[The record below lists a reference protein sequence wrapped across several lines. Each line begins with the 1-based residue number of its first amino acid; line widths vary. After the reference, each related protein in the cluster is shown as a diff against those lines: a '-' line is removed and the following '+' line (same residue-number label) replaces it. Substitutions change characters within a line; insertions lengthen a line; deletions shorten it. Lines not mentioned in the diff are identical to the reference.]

1 MIFTQRRL
9 DPGVPLHYR
18 DFENSPR
25 FHRVYLDE
33 IPEDVANRSL
43 ELGIVQLI
51 GVKQEVAPERAKQ
64 LIARAKQEV
73 TDATAQKK
81 ILELVETVIVYKFPD
96 LSSQEIA
103 AMLGLSELKQTR
115 VYQEALKE
123 GRREGK
129 QEEALAFVIRL
140 LARRFGAIAPDLQAQ
155 IQQLSSSQLEEL
167 GEALLDFSTTQDLVT
182 WLVTHQ

>member
-9 DPGVPLHYR
+9 DPGLPLHYR

-129 QEEALAFVIRL
+129 QEEALAR
-140 LARRFGAIAPDLQAQ
+140 
-155 IQQLSSSQLEEL
+155 
-167 GEALLDFSTTQDLVT
+167 
-182 WLVTHQ
+182 

>member
-1 MIFTQRRL
+1 
-9 DPGVPLHYR
+9 
-18 DFENSPR
+18 
-25 FHRVYLDE
+25 
-33 IPEDVANRSL
+33 
-43 ELGIVQLI
+43 
-51 GVKQEVAPERAKQ
+51 
-64 LIARAKQEV
+64 
-73 TDATAQKK
+73 
-81 ILELVETVIVYKFPD
+81 
-96 LSSQEIA
+96 
-103 AMLGLSELKQTR
+103 MLGLSELKQTR